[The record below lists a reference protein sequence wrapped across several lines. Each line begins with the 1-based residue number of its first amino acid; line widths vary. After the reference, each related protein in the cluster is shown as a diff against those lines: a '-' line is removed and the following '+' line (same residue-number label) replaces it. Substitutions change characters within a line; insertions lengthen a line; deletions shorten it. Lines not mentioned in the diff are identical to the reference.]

1 MKNIDVLK
9 KKMTERINSLNA
21 DNFCS
26 NINCFNCPFKGYRYD
41 GACSCEDKLI
51 KWLNE
56 DAE

>member
-9 KKMTERINSLNA
+9 KKLTEKINNLNA
-21 DNFCS
+21 DNFCT
-26 NINCFNCPFKGYRYD
+26 NISCSDCPFKGSRYVWH
-41 GACSCEDKLI
+41 CEDDFI

>member
-9 KKMTERINSLNA
+9 KKLTEKINNLNA

-26 NINCFNCPFKGYRYD
+26 NMFCCDCPFGKFNCD
-41 GACSCEDKLI
+41 DDSDCEEDLI
-51 KWLNE
+51 EWLNE

>member
-9 KKMTERINSLNA
+9 KKLTEKINSLDA
-21 DNFCS
+21 GNFCC
-26 NINCFNCPFKGYRYD
+26 NINCRDCPFRD
-41 GACSCEDKLI
+41 CRLNLDDCEDTLI